1 MSRALAD
8 RAAHFDLT
16 GRKLQAFP
24 AEVLRMP
31 WLRTLIP
38 DGNLIDE
45 LELRDA
51 RYREHE
57 LTVQHDLGRIAW
69 EVTIWLAACYGAS
82 PRATSE
88 HPLGVWT

>member
-8 RAAHFDLT
+8 RAEHFDLT

-24 AEVLRMP
+24 QVLRMP
-31 WLRTLIP
+31 WLRTLIL

-45 LELRDA
+45 LELRDT

-57 LTVQHDLGRIAW
+57 LTVQHDLGRIA
-69 EVTIWLAACYGAS
+69 
-82 PRATSE
+82 
-88 HPLGVWT
+88 